1 MMAVERKLRDKVGIT
16 YFGLSGHEI
25 AVLESMVRSLPDL
38 ADDFELRDPNRA
50 DNCDIVIVN
59 KDSDL
64 ANSWWTSYKERNQSA
79 VPLFLS
85 DEKESADRRVRCKR
99 PFLPS
104 MLRTALQEIV
114 NGQAAQLGQ
123 VTG

>member
-1 MMAVERKLRDKVGIT
+1 MAVERKLREKVGIT

-25 AVLESMVRSLPDL
+25 AALESMMRSLPDL

-50 DNCDIVIVN
+50 DKCDIVIVN
-59 KDSDL
+59 KDSEL
-64 ANSWWTSYKERNQSA
+64 ANSWWTSYKERNRSA

-85 DEKESADRRVRCKR
+85 DDKQSADDGVRCKR

-104 MLRTALQEIV
+104 MLRIALQEIV
-114 NGQAAQLGQ
+114 DEQLYAPA
-123 VTG
+123 